1 MKSKILIVDDNQ
13 ELLLSLKEGL
23 EKYKD
28 IFTVSIAGDGIV
40 AIEKLKKESY
50 SLVLTD
56 LKMPRMDG
64 LSLLA
69 HIIDNYPHIP
79 VLVMTGFSTVERERL
94 ATEGG
99 CIGYLEK
106 PLILS
111 DLAEKINSA
120 LKWQSDSG
128 VLHNITTTMFAQLI
142 QMEQKTCT
150 VRLIDSSSGK
160 QGALFFSEGQL
171 MDAVRPDK
179 KGLEAAHEIFSWGQV
194 TLAIQN
200 SCILKENRIKE
211 PMQSIL
217 LEAMRQKDEIDES
230 KKSKPPVSKQSIKSH
245 KIRTLSSETNR
256 LDTLKRKL
264 QREVGK
270 FAGFE
275 NIYTDNSWEG
285 LVLQIKKIGN
295 IFDSGDIKVI
305 YTSRGEPTDFILLP
319 DEDIIVVS
327 LSSKCPR
334 DSIIQLISGNL

>member
-23 EKYKD
+23 EKYQD
-28 IFTVSIAGDGIV
+28 VFTVSIAGDGVI
-40 AIEKLKKESY
+40 AIEKLKKDSY

-94 ATEGG
+94 AKEGG

-111 DLAEKINSA
+111 DLAEKIKSA
-120 LKWQSDSG
+120 LQWQSDSG
-128 VLHNITTTMFAQLI
+128 VLHNITTTMFTQLI

-171 MDAVRPDK
+171 LDAVTPDK
-179 KGLEAAHEIFSWGQV
+179 KGLLAAHEIFSWGQV

-217 LEAMRQKDEIDES
+217 LEAMRQKDEINEL
-230 KKSKPPVSKQSIKSH
+230 KKSTPSASKPSIRTN
-245 KIRTLSSETNR
+245 KIRNSPSELNR
-256 LDTLKRKL
+256 LDLLKKKM
-264 QREVGK
+264 QKEVGK
-270 FAGFE
+270 IIGFE
-275 NIYTDNSWEG
+275 NIYTDNSWHD
-285 LVLQIKKIGN
+285 LVSQLSKISN
-295 IFDSGDIKVI
+295 IFESGNIKVI
-305 YTSRGEPTDFILLP
+305 YVSKGEPTDFILLP
-319 DEDIIVVS
+319 DDDILVVS
-327 LSSKCPR
+327 VSSKCPR
-334 DSIIQLISGNL
+334 DSIIQMICDNL

>member
-13 ELLLSLKEGL
+13 EMLLSLKEGL

-28 IFTVSIAGDGIV
+28 IFTVEIAGDGIV
-40 AIEKLKKESY
+40 ATEKLKKESF

-79 VLVMTGFSTVERERL
+79 VLVMTAFSTVEREKL

-106 PLILS
+106 PFVIS
-111 DLAEKINSA
+111 DLAENISNA

-150 VRLIDSSSGK
+150 VRLVESATGK
-160 QGALFFSEGQL
+160 QGALFFSNGQL
-171 MDAVRPDK
+171 LDAVTPDM
-179 KGLEAAHEIFSWGQV
+179 KGLKAAYEIFSWGLV

-217 LEAMRQKDEIDES
+217 LEAMRQKDEKEQQ
-230 KKSKPPVSKQSIKSH
+230 KKNKMPIVKPQPAPSTSAGRPSTPNRYDAIKQ
-245 KIRTLSSETNR
+245 KIEKELRNR
-256 LDTLKRKL
+256 SGVED
-264 QREVGK
+264 
-270 FAGFE
+270 
-275 NIYTDNSWEG
+275 IYVDNSWENFISQVNKVSSMFEG
-285 LVLQIKKIGN
+285 DKAKIIYVAKG
-295 IFDSGDIKVI
+295 DSK
-305 YTSRGEPTDFILLP
+305 DFILIP
-319 DEDIIVVS
+319 DKDITVITVS
-327 LSSKCPR
+327 SRAPR
-334 DSIIQLISGNL
+334 DTIIQILNENV

>member
-13 ELLLSLKEGL
+13 EMLLSLKEGL

-40 AIEKLKKESY
+40 AIEKLKKESF

-79 VLVMTGFSTVERERL
+79 VLVMTAFSTLEREKL

-106 PLILS
+106 PFVIS
-111 DLAEKINSA
+111 DLAENISTA

-150 VRLIDSSSGK
+150 VRLVESATGK
-160 QGALFFSEGQL
+160 QGALFFSNGQL
-171 MDAVRPDK
+171 LDAITPDM
-179 KGLEAAHEIFSWGQV
+179 KGLKAAYEIFSWGLV

-217 LEAMRQKDEIDES
+217 LDAMRQKDEKEQQKKNKES
-230 KKSKPPVSKQSIKSH
+230 LLKQQIKPKKTEEKTSAQNRFDILKQ
-245 KIRTLSSETNR
+245 KIEKELRTRS
-256 LDTLKRKL
+256 
-264 QREVGK
+264 
-270 FAGFE
+270 GFE
-275 NIYTDNSWEG
+275 EIFVDNSWG
-285 LVLQIKKIGN
+285 NFLSQIVKVSS
-295 IFDSGDIKVI
+295 IFDSEKTKIVFVSK
-305 YTSRGEPTDFILLP
+305 GEPKDFILLP
-319 DEDIIVVS
+319 DKDITVISVNS
-327 LSSKCPR
+327 RAPR
-334 DSIIQLISGNL
+334 DSIIQMLNDNL

>member
-1 MKSKILIVDDNQ
+1 
-13 ELLLSLKEGL
+13 
-23 EKYKD
+23 
-28 IFTVSIAGDGIV
+28 
-40 AIEKLKKESY
+40 
-50 SLVLTD
+50 
-56 LKMPRMDG
+56 MDG

-79 VLVMTGFSTVERERL
+79 VLVMTGFSTVEREKL

-111 DLAEKINSA
+111 DLADKINTA

-171 MDAVRPDK
+171 LDAITPDK
-179 KGLEAAHEIFSWGQV
+179 KGLTAAHEIFSWGQV

-217 LEAMRQKDEIDES
+217 LEAMRQKDEKDES
-230 KKSKPPVSKQSIKSH
+230 KNSKAPVSKPITREKKTGGKIFSPKS
-245 KIRTLSSETNR
+245 
-256 LDTLKRKL
+256 
-264 QREVGK
+264 
-270 FAGFE
+270 F
-275 NIYTDNSWEG
+275 
-285 LVLQIKKIGN
+285 
-295 IFDSGDIKVI
+295 
-305 YTSRGEPTDFILLP
+305 
-319 DEDIIVVS
+319 
-327 LSSKCPR
+327 
-334 DSIIQLISGNL
+334 